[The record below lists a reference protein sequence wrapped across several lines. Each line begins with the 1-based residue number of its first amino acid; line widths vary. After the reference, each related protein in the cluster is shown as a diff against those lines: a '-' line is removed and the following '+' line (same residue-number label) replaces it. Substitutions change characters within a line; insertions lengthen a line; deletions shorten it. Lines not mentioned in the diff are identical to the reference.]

1 MEGKA
6 GTDEDRNFCIKS
18 AWMHYHLTAAK
29 PSCCGAGCK
38 TSTTDR
44 CGIISQDPEVHLDL

>member
-6 GTDEDRNFCIKS
+6 GTDEDRNCCIKS